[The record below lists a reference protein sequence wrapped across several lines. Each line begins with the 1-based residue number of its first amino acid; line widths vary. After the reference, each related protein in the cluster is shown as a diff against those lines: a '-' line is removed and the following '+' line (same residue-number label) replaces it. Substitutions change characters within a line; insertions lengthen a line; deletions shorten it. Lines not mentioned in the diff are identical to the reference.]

1 MSSEM
6 ISSEF
11 SALIDKLAR
20 SFENNDDVGVLLKTI
35 NGQRTALNNFASQD
49 DDLIDNWRLVTDLNH
64 VFMIDDNLEECFDLD
79 DINKLLNYNS
89 DEVLEWCADRLES
102 GFCAHFAIH
111 FKQVRNSTIRVWCSP
126 AGHGIEFSNLSINH
140 SEQHHIQDLL
150 DRDSVVESFEAS
162 CLRSERLQILYKQH
176 VIDRLRT

>member
-11 SALIDKLAR
+11 SALIDRLAR
-20 SFENNDDVGVLLKTI
+20 SFENNDDVGALLKTI

-49 DDLIDNWRLVTDLNH
+49 DDFMDNWRLVTDLNH
-64 VFMIDDNLEECFDLD
+64 VFIIDDNLEEYFDLD

-89 DEVLEWCADRLES
+89 DEVLEWCADRLER
-102 GFCAHFAIH
+102 GFSEYYAIH
-111 FKQVRNSTIRVWCSP
+111 FKQVRNSTICVCCSP
-126 AGHGIEFSNLSINH
+126 AGHGVEYSNLSINQ

-150 DRDSVVESFEAS
+150 DQDGVVESFEAS
-162 CLRSERLQILYKQH
+162 GLNNERLQILYKQH
-176 VIDRLRT
+176 ILDRLRI